1 MAKSDAPIIVIKRV
15 KKGGHGHHGGAWK
28 IAYADF
34 VTAMMAFFLLMWVL
48 GSTTAGDLAGISAY
62 FQNPLRVSL
71 SGGQGS
77 GDATRIIKGGGD
89 NITKTVGEESRADA
103 DTEQRRISDSSVTDV
118 ENARKDKTKNE
129 LVKEDIQKKIE
140 ADAELKNAKGQVFMD
155 ITSEGL
161 RIQVVDEK
169 GKPLFSSGGTVPSV
183 SARRLLR
190 IIGKSIQM
198 APGPIRIEGHSDG
211 AKFGN
216 GETGYTNWELSTD
229 RANVA
234 RRELIAG
241 GLDPAL
247 VVQVIGFANTVP
259 LNPEDLNDPL
269 NRRISITLLNKK
281 PKQEEKKTIVRPVEK
296 LPETIEKGAQDI
308 PANLRAPA
316 QFLSKDNAPKAPVME
331 IPPKQSSP
339 ANKPAR

>member
-89 NITKTVGEESRADA
+89 NISKTVGEESRADA

-129 LVKEDIQKKIE
+129 QVKEDIQKKIE
-140 ADAELKNAKGQVFMD
+140 ADPELKNAKGQVFMD

-241 GLDPAL
+241 GLESAL

-281 PKQEEKKTIVRPVEK
+281 PKQEEKKTILRPVEK
-296 LPETIEKGAQDI
+296 VPETIEKGAQDI

-331 IPPKQSSP
+331 IPPKQGSP

>member
-1 MAKSDAPIIVIKRV
+1 M
-15 KKGGHGHHGGAWK
+15 
-28 IAYADF
+28 
-34 VTAMMAFFLLMWVL
+34 
-48 GSTTAGDLAGISAY
+48 AGISAY

-129 LVKEDIQKKIE
+129 QVKEDIQKKIE
-140 ADAELKNAKGQVFMD
+140 ADSELKNAKGQVFMD

-169 GKPLFSSGGTVPSV
+169 GKPLFSSGGTVPTV

-216 GETGYTNWELSTD
+216 GEAGYTNWELSTD

-234 RRELIAG
+234 RREMIAG
-241 GLDPAL
+241 GLDPAM
-247 VVQVIGFANTVP
+247 VVQVIGFANTIP

-281 PKQEEKKTIVRPVEK
+281 PKQEEKRSVVRPVEK
-296 LPETIEKGAQDI
+296 VPETIEKGAQEI

-316 QFLSKDNAPKAPVME
+316 QFLSKDNAPKAPVMD
-331 IPPKQSSP
+331 IPSKLSP
-339 ANKPAR
+339 PADKPAR

>member
-1 MAKSDAPIIVIKRV
+1 MAKNDAPIIVIKRV

-129 LVKEDIQKKIE
+129 QVKEEIQKKIE
-140 ADAELKNAKGQVFMD
+140 ADSELKNAKGQVFMD

-198 APGPIRIEGHSDG
+198 APGPVRIEGHSDG

-234 RRELIAG
+234 RRELIVG

-247 VVQVIGFANTVP
+247 IVQVIGFANTVP

-281 PKQEEKKTIVRPVEK
+281 PKQDEKKPIVRPVEK
-296 LPETIEKGAQDI
+296 VPDTIEKGAQEI
-308 PANLRAPA
+308 PPNLRAPA
-316 QFLSKDNAPKAPVME
+316 QFLSKDNAPKAPVMD
-331 IPPKQSSP
+331 IPAKLSP
-339 ANKPAR
+339 PADKPVR

>member
-89 NITKTVGEESRADA
+89 NISKTVGEESRADA

-129 LVKEDIQKKIE
+129 QVKEDIQKKIE
-140 ADAELKNAKGQVFMD
+140 ADPELKNAKGQVFMD

-241 GLDPAL
+241 GLESAL

-281 PKQEEKKTIVRPVEK
+281 PKQEEKKTILRPVEK
-296 LPETIEKGAQDI
+296 VPETIEKGSQDI

-331 IPPKQSSP
+331 IPPKQGSP

>member
-1 MAKSDAPIIVIKRV
+1 MAKNDAPIIVIKRV

-77 GDATRIIKGGGD
+77 GDATRIIRGGGD

-129 LVKEDIQKKIE
+129 QVKEDIQKKIE

-155 ITSEGL
+155 INSEGL

-198 APGPIRIEGHSDG
+198 APGPVRIEGHSDG

-247 VVQVIGFANTVP
+247 IVQVIGFANTVP

-269 NRRISITLLNKK
+269 NRRISITMLNKK
-281 PKQEEKKTIVRPVEK
+281 PKQEEKKSVVRPIEK
-296 LPETIEKGAQDI
+296 VPDTIEKGAQEI
-308 PANLRAPA
+308 PPNLRAPA

-331 IPPKQSSP
+331 IPSKLSP
-339 ANKPAR
+339 PADKPAR

>member
-1 MAKSDAPIIVIKRV
+1 MAKNDAPIIVIKRV

-129 LVKEDIQKKIE
+129 QVKEDIQKKIE

-155 ITSEGL
+155 INSAGL

-198 APGPIRIEGHSDG
+198 APGPVRIEGHSDG

-247 VVQVIGFANTVP
+247 IVQVIGFANTVP

-281 PKQEEKKTIVRPVEK
+281 PKQEEKKSVVRPVEK
-296 LPETIEKGAQDI
+296 VPDTIEKGAQEI
-308 PANLRAPA
+308 PPNLRAPA
-316 QFLSKDNAPKAPVME
+316 QFLSKDNAPKAPVMD
-331 IPPKQSSP
+331 IPSKLSP
-339 ANKPAR
+339 PADKPAR

>member
-1 MAKSDAPIIVIKRV
+1 MAKSDAPIIVVKRV

-48 GSTTAGDLAGISAY
+48 GSTTAGDLAGISSY
-62 FQNPLRVSL
+62 FQNPMRVSM

-77 GDATRIIKGGGD
+77 GETTRIIKGGGD
-89 NITKTVGEESRADA
+89 NISKVAGVEAKADA

-118 ENARKDKTKNE
+118 ENARKDRTKNE
-129 LVKEDIQKKIE
+129 AVKSEIE
-140 ADAELKNAKGQVFMD
+140 KSVESDAELKNIKGQLFMD

-169 GKPLFSSGGTVPSV
+169 GKPLFNSGGVVPTV

-190 IIGKSIQM
+190 VIGKSLNDN
-198 APGPIRIEGHSDG
+198 PGKIRIEGHTDA
-211 AKFGN
+211 AKFSN
-216 GETGYTNWELSTD
+216 GEAGYTNWELSSE

-234 RRELIAG
+234 RREMIAG
-241 GLDPAL
+241 GLAPSNVA
-247 VVQVIGFANTVP
+247 QVIGFADTIP
-259 LNPEDLNDPL
+259 LNPADLSDPL

-281 PKQEEKKTIVRPVEK
+281 PKKEEKPVQRPIERQK
-296 LPETIEKGAQDI
+296 EELPKGAQEI
-308 PANLRAPA
+308 PTNLRAPA
-316 QFLSKDNAPKAPVME
+316 QFLSKDLPIV
-331 IPPKQSSP
+331 P
-339 ANKPAR
+339 AMDTSKVDKPATGKPAR

>member
-1 MAKSDAPIIVIKRV
+1 MAKNDAPIIVIKRV

-77 GDATRIIKGGGD
+77 GDATRIIRGGGD

-129 LVKEDIQKKIE
+129 QVKEDIQKKIE

-155 ITSEGL
+155 INSEGL

-198 APGPIRIEGHSDG
+198 APGPVRIEGHSDG

-247 VVQVIGFANTVP
+247 IVQVIGFANTVP

-281 PKQEEKKTIVRPVEK
+281 PKQEEKKSVVRPVEK
-296 LPETIEKGAQDI
+296 VPDTIEKGAQEI
-308 PANLRAPA
+308 PPNLRAPA

-331 IPPKQSSP
+331 IPSKLSP
-339 ANKPAR
+339 PADKPAR

>member
-89 NITKTVGEESRADA
+89 NISKTVGEESRADA

-129 LVKEDIQKKIE
+129 QVKEDIQKKIE

-241 GLDPAL
+241 GLESAL

-281 PKQEEKKTIVRPVEK
+281 PKQEEKKTVLRPVEK
-296 LPETIEKGAQDI
+296 VPETIEKGAQDI

-331 IPPKQSSP
+331 IPPKQGSP

>member
-1 MAKSDAPIIVIKRV
+1 MAKNDAPIIVIKRV
-15 KKGGHGHHGGAWK
+15 KRGGHGHHGGAWK

-89 NITKTVGEESRADA
+89 NISKTVGEESRADA

-129 LVKEDIQKKIE
+129 QVKEDIQKKVE
-140 ADAELKNAKGQVFMD
+140 ADSELKNAKGQVFMD
-155 ITSEGL
+155 ITAEGL

-183 SARRLLR
+183 TARRLLR

-216 GETGYTNWELSTD
+216 GEAGYTNWELSTD

-281 PKQEEKKTIVRPVEK
+281 PKQEEKKVVVRPVEK
-296 LPETIEKGAQDI
+296 VPEAIEKGAQDI
-308 PANLRAPA
+308 PPNLRAPA
-316 QFLSKDNAPKAPVME
+316 QFLSKDNAPKSPVME
-331 IPPKQSSP
+331 IPSKLSP
-339 ANKPAR
+339 PADKPAR

>member
-1 MAKSDAPIIVIKRV
+1 
-15 KKGGHGHHGGAWK
+15 
-28 IAYADF
+28 
-34 VTAMMAFFLLMWVL
+34 
-48 GSTTAGDLAGISAY
+48 
-62 FQNPLRVSL
+62 
-71 SGGQGS
+71 
-77 GDATRIIKGGGD
+77 
-89 NITKTVGEESRADA
+89 
-103 DTEQRRISDSSVTDV
+103 
-118 ENARKDKTKNE
+118 
-129 LVKEDIQKKIE
+129 
-140 ADAELKNAKGQVFMD
+140 MD
-155 ITSEGL
+155 INSEGL

-190 IIGKSIQM
+190 IIGKSIQL
-198 APGPIRIEGHSDG
+198 APGPVRIEGHSDG

-247 VVQVIGFANTVP
+247 IVQVIGFANTVP

-281 PKQEEKKTIVRPVEK
+281 PKQDEKKPVVRPVEK
-296 LPETIEKGAQDI
+296 IPETIEKGAQEI
-308 PANLRAPA
+308 PPNLRAPA
-316 QFLSKDNAPKAPVME
+316 QFLSKDNAPKAPVMD
-331 IPPKQSSP
+331 IPAKLSP
-339 ANKPAR
+339 SADKPAR

>member
-1 MAKSDAPIIVIKRV
+1 
-15 KKGGHGHHGGAWK
+15 
-28 IAYADF
+28 
-34 VTAMMAFFLLMWVL
+34 
-48 GSTTAGDLAGISAY
+48 LAGISAY

-89 NITKTVGEESRADA
+89 NITKTVGKESRADA

-140 ADAELKNAKGQVFMD
+140 ADPELKNAKGQVFMD

-241 GLDPAL
+241 GLESAL

-296 LPETIEKGAQDI
+296 VPETIEKGSQDI

-331 IPPKQSSP
+331 IPPQQGSP

>member
-1 MAKSDAPIIVIKRV
+1 
-15 KKGGHGHHGGAWK
+15 
-28 IAYADF
+28 
-34 VTAMMAFFLLMWVL
+34 
-48 GSTTAGDLAGISAY
+48 
-62 FQNPLRVSL
+62 
-71 SGGQGS
+71 
-77 GDATRIIKGGGD
+77 
-89 NITKTVGEESRADA
+89 
-103 DTEQRRISDSSVTDV
+103 
-118 ENARKDKTKNE
+118 
-129 LVKEDIQKKIE
+129 
-140 ADAELKNAKGQVFMD
+140 MD

>member
-1 MAKSDAPIIVIKRV
+1 MAKSDAPIIVVKRV

-48 GSTTAGDLAGISAY
+48 GSTTAGDLAGISSY
-62 FQNPLRVSL
+62 FQNPMRVSM

-77 GDATRIIKGGGD
+77 GETTRIIKGGGD
-89 NITKTVGEESRADA
+89 NISKVAGVEAKADA

-118 ENARKDKTKNE
+118 ENARKDRTKNE
-129 LVKEDIQKKIE
+129 AVKSDIEKSVE
-140 ADAELKNAKGQVFMD
+140 SDAELKNIKGQLFMD

-169 GKPLFSSGGTVPSV
+169 GKPLFNSGGVVPTV

-190 IIGKSIQM
+190 VIGKSLNDNS
-198 APGPIRIEGHSDG
+198 GKIRIEGHTDA
-211 AKFGN
+211 AKFSN
-216 GETGYTNWELSTD
+216 GEAGYTNWELSSE

-234 RRELIAG
+234 RREMIAG
-241 GLDPAL
+241 GLAPSNVA
-247 VVQVIGFANTVP
+247 QVIGFADTIP
-259 LNPEDLNDPL
+259 LNPADLSDPL

-281 PKQEEKKTIVRPVEK
+281 PKKEEKPVQRPIERQK
-296 LPETIEKGAQDI
+296 EELPKGAQEI

-316 QFLSKDNAPKAPVME
+316 QFLSKDAPIAPAMDTSKVD
-331 IPPKQSSP
+331 KP
-339 ANKPAR
+339 ATGKPAR

>member
-1 MAKSDAPIIVIKRV
+1 MAKNDAPIIVIKRV

-77 GDATRIIKGGGD
+77 GDATRIIRGGGD

-129 LVKEDIQKKIE
+129 QVKEDIQKKIE

-155 ITSEGL
+155 INSEGL

-198 APGPIRIEGHSDG
+198 APGPVRIEGHSDG

-247 VVQVIGFANTVP
+247 IVQVIGFANTVP

-281 PKQEEKKTIVRPVEK
+281 PKQEEKKSVVRPIEK
-296 LPETIEKGAQDI
+296 VPDTIEKGAQEI
-308 PANLRAPA
+308 PPNLRAPA
-316 QFLSKDNAPKAPVME
+316 QFLSKDNAPKAPVMD
-331 IPPKQSSP
+331 IPSKLSP
-339 ANKPAR
+339 PADKPAR

>member
-1 MAKSDAPIIVIKRV
+1 MAKNDAPIIVIKRV

-48 GSTTAGDLAGISAY
+48 GSTTAGDLAGISSY

-89 NITKTVGEESRADA
+89 NISKTVGEESRADA

-118 ENARKDKTKNE
+118 ENARKDITKNE
-129 LVKEDIQKKIE
+129 QVKEDIQKKVE

-155 ITSEGL
+155 ITAEGL

-211 AKFGN
+211 AQFGN
-216 GETGYTNWELSTD
+216 GQAGYTNWELSTE

-281 PKQEEKKTIVRPVEK
+281 PKQEEKPITRPVEK
-296 LPETIEKGAQDI
+296 VPDSIPRGEQDI
-308 PANLRAPA
+308 PISLRAPA
-316 QFLSKDNAPKAPVME
+316 QFLNKDNAPKSPVME
-331 IPPKQSSP
+331 IPAKVSP
-339 ANKPAR
+339 PSDKSAR

>member
-1 MAKSDAPIIVIKRV
+1 
-15 KKGGHGHHGGAWK
+15 
-28 IAYADF
+28 
-34 VTAMMAFFLLMWVL
+34 
-48 GSTTAGDLAGISAY
+48 
-62 FQNPLRVSL
+62 
-71 SGGQGS
+71 
-77 GDATRIIKGGGD
+77 
-89 NITKTVGEESRADA
+89 
-103 DTEQRRISDSSVTDV
+103 
-118 ENARKDKTKNE
+118 
-129 LVKEDIQKKIE
+129 
-140 ADAELKNAKGQVFMD
+140 
-155 ITSEGL
+155 
-161 RIQVVDEK
+161 
-169 GKPLFSSGGTVPSV
+169 
-183 SARRLLR
+183 
-190 IIGKSIQM
+190 M

-241 GLDPAL
+241 GLESAL

-296 LPETIEKGAQDI
+296 VPETIEKGSQDI

-331 IPPKQSSP
+331 IPPKQGSL